1 MIRNLLNGITDYIE
15 AFNLISKL
23 KLWKFL
29 VLIGFISVVLGI
41 ALFYGIYILFERSQ
55 TTIES
60 IYPFGMGKEYIGFIF
75 KYLGLLLVLI
85 ISLLF
90 YKYLVFII
98 FVPFLGPLS
107 EKIEEH
113 LTGKP
118 AGYSFLN
125 FKRFVVDIFRGVKI
139 SIRLIYKEMIWLIV
153 LFFIGFIPIFTP
165 FIPIF
170 TFIIQSFY
178 AGYGNFDWALERYY
192 NVGERIDFISQNK
205 ALTLGNGIGFN
216 FIISIPLIGFFL
228 APALSVA
235 AATITVIRQLHKS

>member
-41 ALFYGIYILFERSQ
+41 ALFYGIYILFERSH

-60 IYPFGMGKEYIGFIF
+60 IYPFSMGKEYIGFIF

-139 SIRLIYKEMIWLIV
+139 SIRLIYKEMIWLIA
-153 LFFIGFIPIFTP
+153 LFFIGLIPIFTP

-192 NVGERIDFISQNK
+192 NVDERIDFISQNK